1 MFSQAARHDNVADMD
16 NMYNVQ
22 SSVETMT
29 AIPNA
34 WATLVFSFS
43 FTMHSK
49 AVFILRF
56 HMAIQN
62 RAEIQY
68 NQLQSTL

>member
-34 WATLVFSFS
+34 WATLFF
-43 FTMHSK
+43 
-49 AVFILRF
+49 F
-56 HMAIQN
+56 HNAF
-62 RAEIQY
+62 
-68 NQLQSTL
+68 